1 MKQQSGHLHIQVEL
15 AGKLHANLPPTVVS
29 LLENPEYKGGGLI
42 ALPESKYVK
51 TPTAKEISQN
61 AMWLLPLVNYS
72 PSKAWFEI
80 GANTILQEL
89 FICCRRDGKFDYGN
103 GLLRLGAE
111 CIHDDG
117 CFLRAGPGAGQEA
130 LPTAARGDTR
140 EACSLRSLQG
150 KEVCGGF
157 ESPVEVVKDWRHG

>member
-72 PSKAWFEI
+72 PS
-80 GANTILQEL
+80 G
-89 FICCRRDGKFDYGN
+89 
-103 GLLRLGAE
+103 LRLG
-111 CIHDDG
+111 
-117 CFLRAGPGAGQEA
+117 Q
-130 LPTAARGDTR
+130 TR
-140 EACSLRSLQG
+140 YYRNCLFVVGGMGSLIM
-150 KEVCGGF
+150 ETDCCV
-157 ESPVEVVKDWRHG
+157 